1 MACTDYILS
10 SWPDARRS
18 RSTTSSSFALQEAL
32 GTHGLKDT
40 VDAAFHEAI
49 RRSLRTRLA
58 ERIERGTGVDRSA
71 DLLAETRPAR

>member
-1 MACTDYILS
+1 M
-10 SWPDARRS
+10 ARR
-18 RSTTSSSFALQEAL
+18 TTIEIDDELLVRAQEAL